1 MADTKPKSRFEVVRA
16 KNGTWFVRLSLPH
29 GLQPQITGFRRE
41 AEAEAWI
48 KHESAEWL
56 KKYEGGRYA

>member
-1 MADTKPKSRFEVVRA
+1 MTDAKPKARFEVVRA
-16 KNGTWFVRLSLPH
+16 KDGRWFVRLTLPH

-41 AEAEAWI
+41 AEAAAWI
-48 KHESAEWL
+48 KHESADWL